1 MPAVSTVINAIDRKL
16 HRVILDSDPNQFK
29 TFAALSRQIAS
40 NKSAEFSYQRF
51 EKTEYSGAESIE
63 AYVSFAREVGLLDG
77 DLQTVR
83 LKKEI
88 RTLENFQSWLSD
100 LTMQYLDANNASVQ
114 QIQQAIIELVQA
126 SPSRLP
132 TQENIRA
139 KLNDPPSPRNFR
151 FALKITA
158 LLRSGVVSL
167 ASRRLVLMG
176 GIVED

>member
-1 MPAVSTVINAIDRKL
+1 MPAVSTAINAIDRKL
-16 HRVILDSDPNQFK
+16 HRVVLNSDPDQFK

-40 NKSAEFSYQRF
+40 DKSTEFSYQRF
-51 EKTEYSGAESIE
+51 GKTEYSGAEAIE

-77 DLQTVR
+77 ELQAAR
-83 LKKEI
+83 PKKEI
-88 RTLENFQSWLSD
+88 RALENFQSWLGD
-100 LTMQYLDANNASVQ
+100 LIMQYLDAENASVE
-114 QIQQAIIELVQA
+114 QIQRAMIDLVTG

-139 KLNDPPSPRNFR
+139 KLDGPPSPRNFK

-158 LLRSGVVSL
+158 LLRGGVLSL
-167 ASRRLVLMG
+167 ASRRLVLKD